1 MTTMRPDST
10 ATGNDD
16 VRVAARSGTT
26 SDPGNFVVDP
36 TGPTQAH
43 GNFVV
48 DPAAVGATP
57 SRAIDT
63 CELSIVLPCLNEAET
78 LAVCIR
84 KAQASLR
91 SLGVDGEVIVA
102 DNGSTDGSQDIARAE
117 GARVVD
123 VPRKGYGAALRGG
136 IEAAGGRYVLMG
148 DADDSYALDDIGGFL
163 EKLRGGADLVM
174 GNRFQGGI
182 APGAMPFLHRYLG
195 NPVLSR
201 AGRLFFHIPVG
212 DFHCG
217 MRAFRRDRVLAL
229 GMQTEGM
236 EFASEMVVRASLRGL
251 RIEEVPTRLQPD
263 GRSRA
268 PHLRTWRDGWRHLRF
283 LFAFSPRWFLLYPGL
298 AMIAGGL
305 LGLVLL
311 AVDSVTIGG
320 LTFGVHTM
328 LACAT
333 AVVAGLQV
341 TGVAVISRSY
351 AAHLGMLPRS
361 ARLEKWLERT
371 TLERG
376 LVLGALLALAGVL
389 CFVLAVIQWG
399 STGFGMLD
407 PVSTMPLPILGM
419 VLIVGGAQL
428 GVVSFAISLSAAA
441 GSRPGTDAAEPA
453 PRARRVSRAGTRP
466 QRSPRPARR
475 PGGRGWAAGSG
486 PARRRTRLRR

>member
-1 MTTMRPDST
+1 MTTLQPDST
-10 ATGNDD
+10 TTT
-16 VRVAARSGTT
+16 SQGTT
-26 SDPGNFVVDP
+26 
-36 TGPTQAH
+36 AH

-48 DPAAVGATP
+48 DPATVAAPP
-57 SRAIDT
+57 SAPGTET

-78 LAVCIR
+78 LEICIR
-84 KAQASLR
+84 KAQQSLR

-102 DNGSTDGSQDIARAE
+102 DNGSTDGSQDIARAA

-123 VPRKGYGAALRGG
+123 VPRKGYGAALQGG

-163 EKLRGGADLVM
+163 EALRAGADVVM

-182 APGAMPFLHRYLG
+182 EPGAMPFLHRYVG
-195 NPVLSR
+195 NPVLSW
-201 AGRLFFHIPVG
+201 AGRLFFKIPVG

-217 MRAFRRDRVLAL
+217 MRAFRRDRILAL

-236 EFASEMVVRASLRGL
+236 EFASEMVVRASLNGL
-251 RIEEVPTRLQPD
+251 RIEEVPTRLRPD

-298 AMIAGGL
+298 AMLAVGL
-305 LGLVLL
+305 LGMGWL
-311 AVDSVTIGG
+311 AVGDLTIGG
-320 LTFGVHTM
+320 LTFGIHTM

-333 AVVAGLQV
+333 AVVTGLQV
-341 TGVAVISRSY
+341 TGVAVIARSY
-351 AAHLGMLPRS
+351 ASHLGMLPRS

-376 LVLGALLALAGVL
+376 LLLGTVLALAGIT
-389 CFVLAVIQWG
+389 CFVIAVVQWG
-399 STGFGMLD
+399 STGFGVLD
-407 PVSTMPLPILGM
+407 PVSTMQLPLLGM

-428 GVVSFAISLSAAA
+428 AVVSFAVSLIA
-441 GSRPGTDAAEPA
+441 
-453 PRARRVSRAGTRP
+453 AGTRP
-466 QRSPRPARR
+466 
-475 PGGRGWAAGSG
+475 RG
-486 PARRRTRLRR
+486 